1 MLHMRVWLK
10 RLGVIF
16 LIPIALMLL
25 VSILILIPPV
35 QNAIV
40 KKAVNYA
47 SDAMGMAVDFDRLRL
62 SFPLGLSVHNVSV
75 FTADGDTLIHLNKLT
90 LDVKP
95 KPLLEGNI
103 IVESIMME
111 ALDLNTGMLLDGI
124 VVKGSVGKVYLNAGN
139 IETAEERALISSVS
153 LSDADIDLFMCDTTV
168 SDTTSSKTNWV
179 IDLRKVV
186 LNNVN
191 FVCRMP
197 CDSLFLE
204 LKVDDAVLSE
214 GLVDLGAEVYRVS
227 SFRTNINEIFYRTNH
242 DEPASGLDFSHIRL
256 TDMGMS
262 LDSLFYGGGM
272 NISVNI
278 KEFFAKERSGLLV
291 KSLAGRVES
300 DSTSIN
306 ISSFLL
312 ETASSEFRIQGFI
325 PWSSFDSINPSGQLS
340 LIAKARITKNDALF
354 VIGNTSEAFT
364 KYYPDSVFR
373 FDAYVNGNISN
384 ITRGDLNAELP
395 GAFKLNLTG
404 SLDAIANERLR
415 SGRVDCTLETKDID
429 FVVGMFPSLIQQ
441 RFRMPDSI
449 SVAGHLTVDKGLYT
463 TEMVLKESEGEVS
476 LSGGYDIFRKSY
488 DVYLKVDSLEPVH
501 FMPDD
506 SLFCLNAFVKA
517 KGQGLDMYHPSTWI
531 ELEGKISDICYGK
544 NSISDVSMSANLKN
558 NYLQAELLSAYPFVK
573 GRFSVSGDVKKD
585 SIKGMVIA
593 DVDSLDFYA
602 LKLTE
607 MPLATSFQ
615 IFSEVESDLDKA
627 HFLDV
632 TLGNWNVTFEN
643 QTVKPKMLTLA
654 FRSDA
659 DTTRASFRAGD
670 LSVMFTGNADLETL
684 TNKLTQLTND
694 AIKQL
699 KNDTTINLQ
708 ELRPN
713 FPEMSVSVKAERDN
727 PIYNYLQE
735 SNIFF
740 ESLNVDARI
749 SPEEGINANG
759 ALLAFVKDTLK
770 IDTVKFSV
778 WQDTL
783 GVLYEAGVIK
793 NRFRNQESFKAN
805 AKGYIRNGEADV
817 FLSFVNSKGENGL
830 LLGVNAK
837 NAPGGFDF
845 RFYPENPVI
854 AFIPFTINNNNFF
867 HFKSLKEMDADLRFE
882 GRANASLW
890 VHSGDGDEAMKEI
903 MVELSQINLKTITD
917 GLADIPSLKG
927 ILNTTFRY
935 MPMEDAYIIVADG
948 HIDNLYYENGR
959 IGELLLNAT
968 YMPMEKGTHQ
978 VDMHTFLD
986 MSEISSL
993 SVLYKEGRYENKID
1007 GVISIN
1013 RLPLNLF
1020 DAMVPD
1026 QMARLKGTL
1035 NGNFVVSG
1043 TDIKPVVNGAL
1054 KVDSGSVFI
1063 TPSATTLYFDD
1074 KDIKMTNNKITIDKY
1089 KIYSQKDHPF
1099 VIEGTINAANTSRP
1113 EVDLRLTASNLQL
1126 INSVRKPES
1135 MAFGRLFVNVN
1146 STLRGTP
1153 QSLRMRGS
1161 MRVLGS
1167 TNLTYVMPDS
1177 PLEVQDNFSNLVT
1190 FTYFADTL
1198 PRRARR
1204 PLNLIRGSR
1213 TAVAASG
1220 MDVIM
1225 TINIDPVVRLRV
1237 ELDEEQSNFVEL
1249 RGGGDLSLQYN
1260 TQGDMKL
1267 NGRYTFSDGTIRYA
1281 IPVIPLTDFTI
1292 RNGSFVDWSGDIM
1305 NPFLNIA
1312 AYTRATSSV
1321 RVDGQSR
1328 MVEFNTGIQL
1338 RDNLQ
1343 DVSVKFL
1350 LEAPTDAAIQNQLT
1364 SMGEEERG
1372 KQAASLLVTGVYL
1385 ASGERGRDN
1394 LDVGMALNSLLQREL
1409 KNMLGSLF
1417 GDVPFMFDVNIYDGT
1432 QGDKGSRVD
1441 YMLRF
1446 FKGFYNERLNTSL
1459 GLRYSTKDPL
1469 FGNQFFLD
1477 DVSAEYLLDTD
1488 GSRAIKAFRRK
1499 EYENIFEHEIGKIGA
1514 SFSIRR
1520 KVKRFKDL
1528 FIYNKSEPVV
1538 VRRDT
1543 AVIRREEENVII
1555 SSETTGGSV
1564 KKEEN
1569 IEVNIEGKV
1578 ETLKLETENTEA
1590 KEENSNQKNE
1600 NAEEEV
1606 KNPGLL
1612 NEGIE
1617 EKERVK
1623 EIKEKE

>member
-1 MLHMRVWLK
+1 MRIWLK
-10 RLGVIF
+10 RIGLVL
-16 LIPIALMLL
+16 LIPIVFLLL
-25 VSILILIPPV
+25 VSVLLFVPPV
-35 QNAIV
+35 QNFAVRKAMVYV
-40 KKAVNYA
+40 KESTGINI
-47 SDAMGMAVDFDRLRL
+47 SFERIRL
-62 SFPLGLSVHNVSV
+62 SYPLNLSVRNALVMGS
-75 FTADGDTLIHLNKLT
+75 DSDTLAYLDKLT
-90 LDVKP
+90 VEVDLKALID
-95 KPLLEGNI
+95 GNI
-103 IVESIMME
+103 SVKEMHLESV
-111 ALDLNTGMLLDGI
+111 DLNTGTLLDGI
-124 VVKGSVGKVYLNAGN
+124 IVKGNVGKISLSADSVNFTDEKALLNRIA
-139 IETAEERALISSVS
+139 I
-153 LSDADIDLFMCDTTV
+153 SDADIDFFMCDTTA
-168 SDTTSSKTNWV
+168 SDTTSSSKVNWV
-179 IDLRKVV
+179 IDLEKVE
-186 LNNVN
+186 LNNVS
-191 FVCRMP
+191 FSCRMP
-197 CDSLFLE
+197 CDSLFLG
-204 LKVDDAVLSE
+204 LTIDDAVLSE
-214 GLVDLGAEVYRVS
+214 GFLDLGAEIYS
-227 SFRTNINEIFYRTNH
+227 ASTFRTNINEIYYRTNP
-242 DEPASGLDFSHIRL
+242 DEPAPGLDFSHIML
-256 TDMGMS
+256 TDMGLS
-262 LDSLFYGGGM
+262 LDSLYYGGGM
-272 NISVNI
+272 NISVAV
-278 KEFFAKERSGLLV
+278 KEFFANERSGLVV
-291 KSLAGRVES
+291 KSLTGRIES
-300 DSTSIN
+300 DSISIN
-306 ISSFLL
+306 IPSFSI
-312 ETASSEFRIQGFI
+312 ETASSDFRMQGFI
-325 PWSSFDSINPSGQLS
+325 PWSSFDSINPSGQIS
-340 LIAKARITKNDALF
+340 LNSKAKITKSDALLAM
-354 VIGNTSEAFT
+354 GNRSEVFT
-364 KYYPDSVFR
+364 KYYPDTMFN
-373 FDAYVNGNISN
+373 FDVYVNGNISN
-384 ITRGDLNAELP
+384 ITRGDINAELP

-404 SLDAIANERLR
+404 SLAAIANERLR
-415 SGRVDCTLETKDID
+415 SGRVDCNLETKDID
-429 FVVGMFPSLIQQ
+429 FVIGMFPSLIQQ
-441 RFRMPDSI
+441 RFRMPDSLKLE
-449 SVAGHLTVDKGLYT
+449 GHLAVDKGLYT
-463 TEMVLKESEGEVS
+463 TEMVLKESEGEVFF
-476 LSGGYDIFRKSY
+476 SGGYDIFRKSY
-488 DVYLKVDSLEPVH
+488 DAYLKVDSLEPVH

-517 KGQGLDMYHPSTWI
+517 KGQGTDMYHPSTWM
-531 ELEGKISDICYGK
+531 ELEGKVSDICYGK
-544 NSISDVSMSANLKN
+544 NSISDVSLSANLKE
-558 NYLQAELLSAYPFVK
+558 NYIQAELISAYPFVK
-573 GRFSVSGDVKKD
+573 GHFSVSGDFKKD
-585 SIKGMVIA
+585 SIKGVVIA

-602 LKLTE
+602 LKLTG

-615 IFSEVESDLDKA
+615 IFSEIESDLDKA

-643 QTVKPKMLTLA
+643 QTVQPKMLTLA

-670 LSVMFTGNADLETL
+670 LSVMLTGNADLETL
-684 TNKLTQLTND
+684 TDKMTRLTND
-694 AIKQL
+694 ALKQL
-699 KNDTTINLQ
+699 KSDTTINLQ
-708 ELRPN
+708 ELRPY

-740 ESLNVDARI
+740 DNLNIEASI
-749 SPEEGINANG
+749 SPEEGVRVNG
-759 ALLAFVKDTLK
+759 ALLALVKDTLK
-770 IDTVKFSV
+770 IDTVKFSL

-793 NRFRNQESFKAN
+793 NRFRNQESFNAN
-805 AKGYIRNGEADV
+805 AKGYIRKGEADIL
-817 FLSFVNSKGENGL
+817 LSFVNSKGENGL

-845 RFYPENPVI
+845 KFYPENPVI
-854 AFIPFTINNNNFF
+854 AFIPFTINKNNFF
-867 HFKSLKEMDADLRFE
+867 HFKSLKEMDADLKFE

-927 ILNTTFRY
+927 ILSTTFRY
-935 MPMEDAYIIVADG
+935 MPMDDAYIIVADG
-948 HIDNLYYENGR
+948 HVDDLYYENGR

-978 VDMHTFLD
+978 VDMHAFLN

-1007 GVISIN
+1007 GVISVS
-1013 RLPLNLF
+1013 RLPLNLL
-1020 DAMVPD
+1020 DVMIPD
-1026 QMARLKGTL
+1026 QMARLNGTL
-1035 NGNFVVSG
+1035 NGNFAVTG
-1043 TDIKPVVNGAL
+1043 TDVKPVINGAL

-1063 TPSATTLYFDD
+1063 ASSSTTLYFDD
-1074 KDIKMTNNKITIDKY
+1074 KDIKMTNNKIVIDKY
-1089 KIYSQKDHPF
+1089 NIYAKKDNPF
-1099 VIEGTINAANTSRP
+1099 VIDGTINAANTSRP

-1126 INSVRKPES
+1126 INSVRSPES
-1135 MAFGRLFVNVN
+1135 LAFGRLFVNVN

-1167 TNLTYVMPDS
+1167 TNLTYVMPES

-1204 PLNLIRGSR
+1204 PLNLVRTSR

-1305 NPFLNIA
+1305 NPYLNIA

-1321 RVDGQSR
+1321 RVDGQPR
-1328 MVEFNTGIQL
+1328 TVDFNTGIQL

-1409 KNMLGSLF
+1409 KNMLGSIF

-1432 QGDKGSRVD
+1432 QGDKGNRVD

-1469 FGNQFFLD
+1469 ATGNQFFLD

-1488 GSRAIKAFRRK
+1488 GSRAIKAFRSK
-1499 EYENIFEHEIGKIGA
+1499 EYENIFEGEIGKIGA

-1528 FIYNKSEPVV
+1528 FFYNKSEPVV
-1538 VRRDT
+1538 VRRDS
-1543 AVIRREEENVII
+1543 VVMRREEDPVII
-1555 SSETTGGSV
+1555 SGDGSEGSPEKE
-1564 KKEEN
+1564 KKTEVIEEN
-1569 IEVNIEGKV
+1569 PSQQKEKAEGEV
-1578 ETLKLETENTEA
+1578 
-1590 KEENSNQKNE
+1590 Q
-1600 NAEEEV
+1600 
-1606 KNPGLL
+1606 NPGLQI
-1612 NEGIE
+1612 EGIE

-1623 EIKEKE
+1623 EIKK

>member
-1 MLHMRVWLK
+1 MRIWLK
-10 RLGVIF
+10 RIGLVL
-16 LIPIALMLL
+16 LIPIVLLLL
-25 VSILILIPPV
+25 VSALLFVPPV
-35 QNAIV
+35 QNF
-40 KKAVNYA
+40 AVRR
-47 SDAMGMAVDFDRLRL
+47 AMSYVAESTGINISFERIRL
-62 SFPLGLSVHNVSV
+62 SYPLNLSVRNALVMGSES
-75 FTADGDTLIHLNKLT
+75 DTLAYLDKLT
-90 LDVKP
+90 VEVDLKALID
-95 KPLLEGNI
+95 GNI
-103 IVESIMME
+103 SVKEMHLES
-111 ALDLNTGMLLDGI
+111 LDLNTGTLLDGI
-124 VVKGSVGKVYLNAGN
+124 IVKGNVAKMSFRADSVSL
-139 IETAEERALISSVS
+139 EDERALLNHIAVS
-153 LSDADIDLFMCDTTV
+153 GADIDLFMCDTTA

-179 IDLRKVV
+179 IDLEKVE
-186 LNNVN
+186 LQNVN
-191 FVCRMP
+191 FSCRMP
-197 CDSLFLE
+197 CDSLFLG
-204 LKVDDAVLSE
+204 LMIDDAVLSE
-214 GLVDLGAEVYRVS
+214 GFLDLGAEKYCVS
-227 SFRTNINEIFYRTNH
+227 SFRTNINEIYYRTNH
-242 DEPASGLDFSHIRL
+242 DEPAPGLDFSHIRL
-256 TDMGMS
+256 TDIGLS

-272 NISVNI
+272 NMSVAI
-278 KEFFAKERSGLLV
+278 KDFFANERSGLKI
-291 KSLAGRVES
+291 KSLTGRIES

-306 ISSFLL
+306 IPSFSL
-312 ETASSEFRIQGFI
+312 ETASSDFLMQGFI
-325 PWSSFDSINPSGQLS
+325 PWSSFDSINPSGQIS
-340 LIAKARITKNDALF
+340 LKAKARITKSDALL
-354 VIGNTSEAFT
+354 VIGNKSEAFT
-364 KYYPDSVFR
+364 KYYPDTVFR
-373 FDAYVNGNISN
+373 FDTYVNGNITN
-384 ITRGDLNAELP
+384 ITRGDLIAELP

-404 SLDAIANERLR
+404 SLAAIANERLR
-415 SGRVDCTLETKDID
+415 SGRIDCSLETKDID
-429 FVVGMFPSLIQQ
+429 FVVGMFPSLLQQ
-441 RFRMPDSI
+441 RFRIPDSI
-449 SVAGHLTVDKGLYT
+449 SVAGHLAVDKGLYT
-463 TEMVLKESEGEVS
+463 TEMSLKESVGEVFF
-476 LSGGYDIFRKSY
+476 SGGYNIFMKSY
-488 DVYLKVDSLEPVH
+488 DAYLKIDSLEPVH

-506 SLFCLNAFVKA
+506 SILCLNAFVRA
-517 KGQGLDMYHPSTWI
+517 KGQGTNMYHPSTWM
-531 ELEGKISDICYGK
+531 ELEGKVSDICYGK
-544 NSISDVSMSANLKN
+544 NSISDVSASINLKDN
-558 NYLQAELLSAYPFVK
+558 FLQAELLSVYPFVK
-573 GRFSVSGDVKKD
+573 GSFSVSGDIKKD
-585 SIKGMVIA
+585 SIKGMIIA
-593 DVDSLDFYA
+593 DVDSLDFHA

-615 IFSEVESDLDKA
+615 IYSEFESDLDKT

-643 QTVKPKMLTLA
+643 QTIQPKMLTLA

-670 LSVMFTGNADLETL
+670 LSVMLTGNADLETL
-684 TNKLTQLTND
+684 TDKMSLLTDD
-694 AIKQL
+694 ALKQL
-699 KNDTTINLQ
+699 KSDTTINLQ

-713 FPEMSVSVKAERDN
+713 FPDMSVTLKAERDN

-740 ESLNVDARI
+740 ESLKIDARI
-749 SPEEGINANG
+749 SPEEGISANG
-759 ALLAFVKDTLK
+759 ALLALVRDTLK
-770 IDTVKFSV
+770 IDTVRFSV

-783 GVLYEAGVIK
+783 GILYEAGVIK
-793 NRFRNQESFKAN
+793 NRFRNQESFTAN
-805 AKGYIRNGEADV
+805 AKGYIKEGEADIL
-817 FLSFVNSKGENGL
+817 LSFVNSKGENGL

-854 AFIPFTINNNNFF
+854 AFIPFTINKNNFF
-867 HFKSLKEMDADLRFE
+867 YFKSLKEMDADLRFE

-890 VHSGDGDEAMKEI
+890 VHSGDGDDAMKEI

-927 ILNTTFRY
+927 ILNATFRY
-935 MPMEDAYIIVADG
+935 MPMEDNYIIVADG
-948 HIDNLYYENGR
+948 HVDNLYYENGR
-959 IGELLLNAT
+959 IGEILLNAT

-978 VDMHTFLD
+978 VDMHAFLD
-986 MSEISSL
+986 MQEISSL

-1013 RLPLNLF
+1013 RIPLNLI
-1020 DAMVPD
+1020 DAMIPD
-1026 QMARLKGTL
+1026 QMANLKGTL
-1035 NGNFVVSG
+1035 NGNFAVTG
-1043 TDIKPVVNGAL
+1043 TDVKPVINGAL

-1063 TPSATTLYFDD
+1063 APSSTTLYFDD
-1074 KDIKMTNNKITIDKY
+1074 KDIKMTNNKIVIDKY
-1089 KIYSQKDHPF
+1089 KIYAQKDNPF
-1099 VIEGTINAANTSRP
+1099 VIDGTINAANTSRP
-1113 EVDLRLTASNLQL
+1113 DVDLRLTASNLQL

-1146 STLRGTP
+1146 STLRGTL

-1167 TNLTYVMPDS
+1167 TNLTYVMADS

-1204 PLNLIRGSR
+1204 PLSLVGSSR

-1225 TINIDPVVRLRV
+1225 TINIDPVVRFRV

-1267 NGRYTFSDGTIRYA
+1267 NGRYTLSDGTIRYS

-1305 NPFLNIA
+1305 NPYLNIA

-1321 RVDGQSR
+1321 RVDGQPR
-1328 MVEFNTGIQL
+1328 TVDFNTGIQL

-1432 QGDKGSRVD
+1432 EGDKGSRVD

-1488 GSRAIKAFRRK
+1488 GSRAIKAFRSK
-1499 EYENIFEHEIGKIGA
+1499 DYENIFEGEIGKIGA

-1520 KVKRFKDL
+1520 KVKHFKDL
-1528 FIYNKSEPVV
+1528 FFYNKSEPVV

-1543 AVIRREEENVII
+1543 TVIRMEENTI
-1555 SSETTGGSV
+1555 S
-1564 KKEEN
+1564 K
-1569 IEVNIEGKV
+1569 
-1578 ETLKLETENTEA
+1578 
-1590 KEENSNQKNE
+1590 
-1600 NAEEEV
+1600 
-1606 KNPGLL
+1606 
-1612 NEGIE
+1612 GIE
-1617 EKERVK
+1617 EKENVI